1 MKILKNIFKRKGLTL
16 LKEQKKM
23 NKIKTK
29 GQILF
34 IEKMKRKMIKNKDE
48 KRGLIQIRENKKE

>member
-1 MKILKNIFKRKGLTL
+1 MIKNIIKRKGLTL

-23 NKIKTK
+23 NKFKTK

-34 IEKMKRKMIKNKDE
+34 IEKMKRKMIKNKSE

>member
-1 MKILKNIFKRKGLTL
+1 MIKNIIKRKGLTL

-23 NKIKTK
+23 NKFKTK

-34 IEKMKRKMIKNKDE
+34 IE
-48 KRGLIQIRENKKE
+48 

>member
-1 MKILKNIFKRKGLTL
+1 
-16 LKEQKKM
+16 M